1 MDKAETDAIP
11 RLTESAGGEVPRAS
25 EELFPLVYEQLKQ
38 IARQRMAMERKD
50 HTLGATAL
58 VHEAYLRIV
67 GDGDVEWPSRLHFFR
82 AAAEAMRRILIE
94 HARARRGLKR
104 GGGRQRVPL
113 NALDLADERQQD
125 QILSLDDAISRLE
138 QISASAAEVVRLR
151 FYAGLSV
158 AETAQAMGVSQ
169 RTVERDWSCAR
180 AWLYRELGYE

>member
-67 GDGDVEWPSRLHFFR
+67 GDGSVEWPSRLHFFR

-94 HARARRGLKR
+94 HARARGGLKR

-138 QISASAAEVVRLR
+138 QISATAAEVVRLR

-158 AETAQAMGVSQ
+158 AETAQAMGVSE